1 MDSTLL
7 SLAKDFEK
15 YKIIEVNLETG
26 FKWASGIQSPFY
38 CDNRKILGFPE
49 LRSKVVAQLVKKI
62 KESNIQF
69 DAIVGVATGAIAWGA
84 LVAHEMNL
92 PYGYCRSQAKDHG
105 KKKMIEGLNSDI
117 KKVLVLE
124 DLISTGGSTLKVLNS
139 CKEEGYEVSAVSAI
153 TIYVPG
159 KIQAKPEWKN
169 SKLIHLF
176 QLTDF
181 CEAGI
186 IPTDK
191 TRVVID
197 SL

>member
-1 MDSTLL
+1 VDSNLL
-7 SLAKDFEK
+7 SLAKEFSE

-49 LRSKVVAQLVKKI
+49 LRNKVVAELVKKI
-62 KESNIQF
+62 KESDLEF

-84 LVAHEMNL
+84 LVAHVMNL
-92 PYGYCRSQAKDHG
+92 PYGYCRSEAKAHG

-139 CKEEGYEVSAVSAI
+139 CRDEGFDVAGVSAI
-153 TIYVPG
+153 TIYVPE
-159 KIQAKPEWKN
+159 KIKMKPEWKYI
-169 SKLIHLF
+169 KLVHLF
-176 QLTDF
+176 QLNDF
-181 CEAGI
+181 CDAGI
-186 IPTDK
+186 IPKDK
-191 TRVVID
+191 TQVVID